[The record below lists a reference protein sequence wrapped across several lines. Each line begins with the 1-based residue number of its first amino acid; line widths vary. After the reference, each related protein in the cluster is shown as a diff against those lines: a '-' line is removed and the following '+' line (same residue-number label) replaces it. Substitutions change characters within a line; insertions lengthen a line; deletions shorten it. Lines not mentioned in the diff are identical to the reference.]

1 MNDLID
7 VLNVDCQVEPDKRN
21 EQKVMSQENRKKV
34 IYIIGVGR
42 SGSTILDILL
52 GNGEDILS
60 GGEINRYI
68 VRQGIPSY
76 WCHIENS
83 PTFLFWNK
91 IGTHLKDKF
100 PEGIEFTQ
108 LKQLSKKHEYHTGI
122 FNLGFDKKEWNRY
135 SHFVSSL
142 YETIFENIKQSTII
156 DSSKYPYRALK
167 LVNILPYE
175 IQFIYLKRDPRNVV
189 KSFAKKGIP
198 HVSKSWLS
206 ANLFYLL
213 VNLLC
218 QFVVYRLKK
227 KHQVVEVKYE
237 ALIGQPVETL
247 TLIQDEL
254 QINLEPV
261 IEKVKR
267 DEFLTVGPLFEGNR
281 MRMTDKV
288 KLETK
293 LSSCPK
299 TIKNR
304 LTRLI
309 NFMVYR

>member
-1 MNDLID
+1 
-7 VLNVDCQVEPDKRN
+7 
-21 EQKVMSQENRKKV
+21 MSQENRKKV
-34 IYIIGVGR
+34 IYIMGVGR

-60 GGEINRYI
+60 GGEINRYV
-68 VRQGIPSY
+68 VRQGIPTY

-83 PTFLFWNK
+83 PTFLFWKN
-91 IGTHLKDKF
+91 IGTRLRDKF
-100 PEGIEFTQ
+100 PEGLEFTQ
-108 LKQLSKKHEYHTGI
+108 LNQLSQKYEYHTGI

-142 YETIFENIKQSTII
+142 YETIFENIKPATLV

-167 LVNILPYE
+167 LAKILPYE
-175 IQFIYLKRDPRNVV
+175 VKFIYLKRDPRGVV
-189 KSFAKKGIP
+189 KSFAKKGTP
-198 HVSKSWLS
+198 NASKSWLS

-227 KHQVVEVKYE
+227 KHKVVEVKYE
-237 ALIGQPVETL
+237 ALIGQPIETL

-267 DEFLTVGPLFEGNR
+267 GEFLTVGPLFEGNR

-293 LSSCPK
+293 LSPYPK
-299 TIKNR
+299 KFKNG

-309 NFMVYR
+309 NFLVYR